1 MLIYFAKLG
10 ILVSAMDKR
19 QSEVATI
26 MKALADDMRLTIVRC
41 LSKENGSSLRS
52 CDVVEACASG
62 CGNLSQP
69 AMSHHFKKLVDAGI
83 ITIKKAGSEN
93 LYSLDRDYL
102 LTFGIDPSK
111 L

>member
-1 MLIYFAKLG
+1 MC
-10 ILVSAMDKR
+10 AMDRKN
-19 QSEVATI
+19 SEVATI
-26 MKALADDMRLTIVRC
+26 MKALADDMRLTIVRR
-41 LSKENGSSLRS
+41 LSKEDGQALRS
-52 CDVVEACASG
+52 CDIVEACVSD

-83 ITIKKAGSEN
+83 ITIKKVGSEN

-102 LTFGIDPSK
+102 MSFGINTNK